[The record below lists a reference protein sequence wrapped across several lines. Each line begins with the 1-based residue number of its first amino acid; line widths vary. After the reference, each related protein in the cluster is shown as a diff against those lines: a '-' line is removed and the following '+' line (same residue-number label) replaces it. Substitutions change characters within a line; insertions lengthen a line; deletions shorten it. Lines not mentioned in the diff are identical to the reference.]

1 MKKVAVFAV
10 ALVAALGISVA
21 SGIAR
26 TSDASHCQY
35 ALLYRGWHGVH
46 GTIYLRLA
54 ITPRNPLAC
63 NTWNGKY
70 FVGSRVFRKKL
81 GTGVMFCKLLDKTSS
96 QTVTVGVFAD
106 TPRAGRAFCRAFH
119 PSWRRL

>member
-1 MKKVAVFAV
+1 MKKVAVIAV

-21 SGIAR
+21 TGTAR

-35 ALLYRGWHGVH
+35 GKLFRGWHGIH

-54 ITPRNPLAC
+54 ITPRNPIAC
-63 NTWNGKY
+63 RTWNAKY
-70 FVGSRVFRKKL
+70 FGGGLLFRKKL
-81 GTGVMFCKLLDKTSS
+81 GSGVRLCKFLDKTSS

-106 TPRAGRAFCRAFH
+106 KPKAGRTFCRTFH
-119 PSWRRL
+119 PSWPRS